1 MITQIED
8 AKITGVTTSGA
19 ILLDAAGNSY
29 RIELSQNCLLK
40 LKSMIDLAIS
50 RQDLSKRFKSKADL

>member
-40 LKSMIDLAIS
+40 LKSMIELHIN
-50 RQDLSKRFKSKADL
+50 R